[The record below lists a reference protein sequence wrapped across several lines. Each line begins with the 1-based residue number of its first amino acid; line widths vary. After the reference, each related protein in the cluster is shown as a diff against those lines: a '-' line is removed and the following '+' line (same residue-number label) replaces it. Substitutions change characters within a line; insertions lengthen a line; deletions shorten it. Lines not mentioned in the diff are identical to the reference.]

1 MHLSKQKSSP
11 LCFNIAFL
19 CYVLGAAGLLFKSE
33 VPTSPM
39 RNPLVIPHSPT
50 LYQSDQKLCPPCP
63 DCLQSLVRLS
73 PAQLSVLFFKF
84 KFPPFSDLSPPNPTF
99 LYGVCIYLGSVPTE
113 ARGWHQ
119 CPLSVPI
126 PVHPEYQKVP
136 VWSARIIGMGHH
148 GFFI

>member
-1 MHLSKQKSSP
+1 MHLSKPKSSS
-11 LCFNIAFL
+11 LSFNTAFL

-39 RNPLVIPHSPT
+39 RNPLVTHSPI

-99 LYGVCIYLGSVPTE
+99 LYGVCIYLGSAPTE

-119 CPLSVPI
+119 VSSVSPYSHA
-126 PVHPEYQKVP
+126 PRVPESP
-136 VWSARIIGMGHH
+136 SLEC
-148 GFFI
+148 